1 MSKLDYSKWDNIEVS
16 DDEDDTHPNVD
27 TPSLFRWRHQ
37 ARLDRMKERENEW
50 SEVRQGKNEH
60 EKKMKQINSML
71 ESQKLSA
78 SEIAQLS
85 ATKEELKKQEAD
97 FLKKEKELM
106 KKDKETPWN
115 VDTLSKDG
123 FDKTILNKSTK
134 EKEKEL
140 TDEEFLEKQKE
151 YEKKYKSELK
161 HYGMLK
167 KPEDSKKYLQNHP
180 HLVCEKA
187 ANFLVVW
194 CVDLEVEE
202 KHSLVDVVT
211 HQTLAMN
218 YILTLAKSLKADP
231 RDCFAKFFT
240 NMEKMNDTYKKD
252 FQKELADLK
261 KRVKERAQ
269 ARIDDAVAKYEE
281 EERQKEMGPGGLH
294 PGDVMESLPQAM
306 RECFEERDIGKLQK
320 VVSEMDQKEAA
331 YHIERCVKS
340 GLWLP
345 EGGKGSPAE
354 EEEEYEEASETAAD
368 ESASS

>member
-1 MSKLDYSKWDNIEVS
+1 M
-16 DDEDDTHPNVD
+16 
-27 TPSLFRWRHQ
+27 
-37 ARLDRMKERENEW
+37 
-50 SEVRQGKNEH
+50 G
-60 EKKMKQINSML
+60 
-71 ESQKLSA
+71 
-78 SEIAQLS
+78 
-85 ATKEELKKQEAD
+85 
-97 FLKKEKELM
+97 
-106 KKDKETPWN
+106 
-115 VDTLSKDG
+115 
-123 FDKTILNKSTK
+123 
-134 EKEKEL
+134 
-140 TDEEFLEKQKE
+140 
-151 YEKKYKSELK
+151 
-161 HYGMLK
+161 
-167 KPEDSKKYLQNHP
+167 YLQNHP

-306 RECFEERDIGKLQK
+306 RECFEERASRASAIL
-320 VVSEMDQKEAA
+320 S
-331 YHIERCVKS
+331 CVWV
-340 GLWLP
+340 GRL
-345 EGGKGSPAE
+345 GA
-354 EEEEYEEASETAAD
+354 
-368 ESASS
+368 